1 MQSLLGFHPP
11 HFSEEAA
18 WLPGWLQSSSI
29 REASNQAFQC
39 SSGQRLEDI
48 GCLQQNINTRENENL
63 SDNGVCKSFHLFLSG
78 EDNSTMN
85 FPSCSSNHEIRFHLH
100 LSSNEES
107 QNLSNPIP
115 SKSQPQ
121 PLPLPDS
128 KVTPEEN
135 TQNPIPQKG
144 NSGFSSHE
152 PLKGQNGK
160 TPKSHKVDITDAVEL
175 AVAASEALIIHEV
188 LKDEPSSQLSTPSSV
203 LEAAIRVKK
212 ARLEELNDDFEE
224 NNDNEYEVDF
234 LSDLDEL
241 TMAEAYEDVGLTV
254 NSYGYESISHVKDS
268 YGTLEAEFGSISTKQ
283 EILSKK
289 EIVLESIEGDTH
301 KEHDDYA
308 ALGTTENAND
318 LGCDF
323 DPMFS
328 CSVEQPVISTK
339 EQVDGPLTLCQTILK
354 SSFGSRA
361 SGCIENEDKMT
372 NLIPDRFQSRWFGGW
387 KCKNED
393 AVTDNK
399 IPEPFAL
406 NESSSLSES
415 ADIAPDMN
423 SAIQKQDNTVSQSTI
438 PPKDIDTHHKTTNN
452 SNFLSDTAP
461 DMPLS
466 VSPMEDLLCS
476 VVPCSFSSDNTPP
489 HVNLNNPK
497 SVSPQNTDYTLHQ
510 VNPKSASPVNTDNT
524 LHQNNPKSVSPQ
536 NTNNTLCENIS
547 SPTIRRHVSS
557 LKTYSILPH
566 PPYDPYSVNKQPTQD
581 DVEKKTK
588 LPSATINKEN
598 PELLPTEV
606 FRKVKSNIKSC
617 VVPMRKRVRFSEP
630 EIIHTKKTRVTFTCN
645 KTRLFQD
652 FNFLITGFSIK
663 KHKEIKNLI
672 QKNGGI
678 VLDDIPSPPSSTSRR
693 QKKISKYRLPV
704 ILSPKRLLTTKF
716 LYGCAVNACILKVK
730 WLFDSVNEGS
740 ILPHKKYMILKEHV
754 INCSMIIGIRM
765 PNRRLIFQ
773 DIAIMLHGKHD
784 FCMKMEKV
792 VRHGGGLVFKS
803 FHWLVKRLES
813 NRVLIGAIVVEG
825 EIGISRQLKQC
836 AVEQK
841 IPVVPYDWIV
851 KSLYAGRVVP
861 SLEEFKNPYRV
872 PLEMSEEI

>member
-1 MQSLLGFHPP
+1 MQNQIRSLHRATPRTSRLSLDLSFALSSMNSLPTVPLIFRFVDLTEEEKEVIVEDEVSGEVEVAGLTPCNTMQSLLGFHPP

-85 FPSCSSNHEIRFHLH
+85 FPSCSSNHEIQFHLH

-121 PLPLPDS
+121 PLPVPDS
-128 KVTPEEN
+128 KVTPKEN

-144 NSGFSSHE
+144 NSGISSHE

-254 NSYGYESISHVKDS
+254 NSCGYESISHVKDS

-301 KEHDDYA
+301 KEHDA
-308 ALGTTENAND
+308 D

-323 DPMFS
+323 DPIFS
-328 CSVEQPVISTK
+328 CSVEQPDFCTK
-339 EQVDGPLTLCQTILK
+339 KVVL
-354 SSFGSRA
+354 
-361 SGCIENEDKMT
+361 ENEGKMT
-372 NLIPDRFQSRWFGGW
+372 NLIQDRFQSRWFGGW
-387 KCKNED
+387 TCKNEVGIPS
-393 AVTDNK
+393 VTDNK
-399 IPEPFAL
+399 IPEKPFAL
-406 NESSSLSES
+406 NETSFFSES
-415 ADIAPDMN
+415 ADFAPDMN
-423 SAIQKQDNTVSQSTI
+423 SAIQKQDINTVSQSSITR
-438 PPKDIDTHHKTTNN
+438 PKDIDTHQKTTDNGI
-452 SNFLSDTAP
+452 FCSDIAP
-461 DMPLS
+461 DMPPS

-476 VVPCSFSSDNTPP
+476 IVPCSFSSDNTPP
-489 HVNLNNPK
+489 HVNLHNPKSVSSQNTDYTLHQVNLNNPKSILPQNTDNTLHQNNPK
-497 SVSPQNTDYTLHQ
+497 SVLPQNTDNTLHQNNPKSVLPQNTDYTLHQ
-510 VNPKSASPVNTDNT
+510 VNPKSVSPVNTDNT

-536 NTNNTLCENIS
+536 NTNNTLRENIS

-588 LPSATINKEN
+588 LPLATVNKEN

-606 FRKVKSNIKSC
+606 FRKSTRVFSKSNGCLTRS
-617 VVPMRKRVRFSEP
+617 
-630 EIIHTKKTRVTFTCN
+630 TKV
-645 KTRLFQD
+645 Q
-652 FNFLITGFSIK
+652 SY
-663 KHKEIKNLI
+663 H
-672 QKNGGI
+672 
-678 VLDDIPSPPSSTSRR
+678 
-693 QKKISKYRLPV
+693 
-704 ILSPKRLLTTKF
+704 
-716 LYGCAVNACILKVK
+716 
-730 WLFDSVNEGS
+730 
-740 ILPHKKYMILKEHV
+740 
-754 INCSMIIGIRM
+754 IR
-765 PNRRLIFQ
+765 NT
-773 DIAIMLHGKHD
+773 
-784 FCMKMEKV
+784 
-792 VRHGGGLVFKS
+792 
-803 FHWLVKRLES
+803 
-813 NRVLIGAIVVEG
+813 
-825 EIGISRQLKQC
+825 
-836 AVEQK
+836 
-841 IPVVPYDWIV
+841 
-851 KSLYAGRVVP
+851 
-861 SLEEFKNPYRV
+861 
-872 PLEMSEEI
+872 

>member
-1 MQSLLGFHPP
+1 MHSLLGFHPP

-48 GCLQQNINTRENENL
+48 GCLQQNMNTIENENL
-63 SDNGVCKSFHLFLSG
+63 CDNGVCKSFHLFLSG

-107 QNLSNPIP
+107 QNLSNPTP
-115 SKSQPQ
+115 SKSQLQ
-121 PLPLPDS
+121 PLPVPES

-135 TQNPIPQKG
+135 TQNPSPQKG
-144 NSGFSSHE
+144 NSGISSHE

-188 LKDEPSSQLSTPSSV
+188 VKDEPNSQLSTPSSV

-241 TMAEAYEDVGLTV
+241 TMADAYEDVGLTV
-254 NSYGYESISHVKDS
+254 SGSCYESISHVKDS
-268 YGTLEAEFGSISTKQ
+268 YGTLEAEFSSISTKQ
-283 EILSKK
+283 EILSK
-289 EIVLESIEGDTH
+289 EGIVLESIEGDTH
-301 KEHDDYA
+301 KEHDA
-308 ALGTTENAND
+308 D

-328 CSVEQPVISTK
+328 CSVEQPDFCTK
-339 EQVDGPLTLCQTILK
+339 KVVL
-354 SSFGSRA
+354 
-361 SGCIENEDKMT
+361 ENEGKMT
-372 NLIPDRFQSRWFGGW
+372 NLIQDRFQSRWFGCW
-387 KCKNED
+387 TCKNEVGIPS
-393 AVTDNK
+393 VTDNK
-399 IPEPFAL
+399 IPEKPFAL
-406 NESSSLSES
+406 NETSFFSES

-438 PPKDIDTHHKTTNN
+438 PPKDIDTHQKTTNN
-452 SNFLSDTAP
+452 SNFLSHTAP
-461 DMPLS
+461 DMSLS

-489 HVNLNNPK
+489 HVNLHNPK
-497 SVSPQNTDYTLHQ
+497 SVSPQNTDNTLHQ
-510 VNPKSASPVNTDNT
+510 DNLKSVSPQNTDNT
-524 LHQNNPKSVSPQ
+524 LHQNNLKSVSPQ
-536 NTNNTLCENIS
+536 NTDNTLHENIS
-547 SPTIRRHVSS
+547 SPIRRHVSS

-588 LPSATINKEN
+588 LPLATINKEN
-598 PELLPTEV
+598 PELFPTEV

-630 EIIHTKKTRVTFTCN
+630 EIIHTKKTRVTFTCK

-652 FNFLITGFSIK
+652 LKFLITGFSIK

-672 QKNGGI
+672 QKNSGI

-693 QKKISKYRLPV
+693 QKKFSEYRLPV

-716 LYGCAVNACILKVK
+716 LYGCAVNASILKVK

-740 ILPHKKYMILKEHV
+740 ILPHKKYMILKEQV

-765 PNRRLIFQ
+765 PSRLIFQ

-803 FHWLVKRLES
+803 FHWLVKRLET
-813 NRVLIGAIVVEG
+813 NRVLVGAIVVEG

-841 IPVVPYDWIV
+841 ISVVPFDWIV
-851 KSLYAGRVVP
+851 KSLYAGRVLP